1 MNAQQAREMTA
12 AGQQKIK
19 EKVYSTIEAM
29 AKSGKLY
36 ATFDLAFTQELKDE
50 LIENGYSIE
59 ELASYTTINW

>member
-1 MNAQQAREMTA
+1 MNALQARELTA
-12 AGQQKIK
+12 AGQMKLK

-36 ATFDLAFTQELKDE
+36 ATFDLEFTQEFKDE

-59 ELASYTTINW
+59 QLSSYTTINW

>member
-1 MNAQQAREMTA
+1 MNAQQARELTA
-12 AGQQKIK
+12 AGQQKLK

-36 ATFDLAFTQELKDE
+36 ATFDWEFTQELKDE

-59 ELASYTTINW
+59 QFKSYTTINW